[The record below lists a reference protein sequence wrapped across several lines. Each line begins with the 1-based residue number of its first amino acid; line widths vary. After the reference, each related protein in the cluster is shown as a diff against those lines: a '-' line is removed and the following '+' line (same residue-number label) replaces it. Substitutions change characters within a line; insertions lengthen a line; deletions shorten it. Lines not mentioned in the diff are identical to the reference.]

1 MRKIIMSIVFFA
13 FLLIAAPAVNIVSD
27 LPQSQLLAGGDGG
40 DYDTGG
46 G

>member
-1 MRKIIMSIVFFA
+1 MKKIILSIVLAA
-13 FLLIAAPAVNIVSD
+13 FLLAAAPAINIVSN